1 MMKEVLTCRFEQ
13 CRLKL
18 NAEKTK
24 IVQCPTST
32 RKKVEGYEASFDF
45 LGYTFQCRKSW
56 NRKHGQCFTN
66 FLPAISKKSVK
77 KLHSHLD
84 WKLQQVGIEIE
95 SQVRGW
101 YNYYNKFGKAEFVK
115 VMNHLNM
122 VLAYWIR
129 RKYKRFHR
137 KPIVK
142 AFSSCN
148 LGCTRHSFQINL
160 NLCSHLHELSFGC
173 KR

>member
-1 MMKEVLTCRFEQ
+1 MRHLQTKVGHLHTMGHKERYVGSLFRVDEP
-13 CRLKL
+13 
-18 NAEKTK
+18 
-24 IVQCPTST
+24 VPDDS
-32 RKKVEGYEASFDF
+32 
-45 LGYTFQCRKSW
+45 
-56 NRKHGQCFTN
+56 
-66 FLPAISKKSVK
+66 LPAISKKSVK
-77 KLHSHLD
+77 KLHEKMKEWKLHSHLD

-101 YNYYNKFGKAEFVK
+101 YNYYNKFGKTEFVK

-142 AFSSCN
+142 ALIWLQEIASKDRSLFYHWQR
-148 LGCTRHSFQINL
+148 GQT
-160 NLCSHLHELSFGC
+160 
-173 KR
+173 